1 MDGAFEQLYQT
12 ATQNTKKQDYEEVTP
27 MRKPAKPMPVTEVR
41 DSKFLN
47 DQIEQQDF
55 EQQEKEAPEINIDE
69 EAPRRPVLQV
79 SIEKVLSA
87 APATPAN
94 MILRPPLTFEEDP
107 LTDGE
112 SSPVDQGVN
121 PVKAQMDNFNQPL
134 QSSTAVR
141 QYKKHLVSSQFQQ
154 HL

>member
-1 MDGAFEQLYQT
+1 
-12 ATQNTKKQDYEEVTP
+12 
-27 MRKPAKPMPVTEVR
+27 
-41 DSKFLN
+41 
-47 DQIEQQDF
+47 
-55 EQQEKEAPEINIDE
+55 
-69 EAPRRPVLQV
+69 
-79 SIEKVLSA
+79 
-87 APATPAN
+87 